1 MKCAHL
7 EGLFFSQVLI
17 IGPQSAMGSM
27 FYTSLYIWDSKTMFI
42 SWVKVRQVPCP
53 L

>member
-1 MKCAHL
+1 MKCAYL

-27 FYTSLYIWDSKTMFI
+27 FLYIF
-42 SWVKVRQVPCP
+42 VH
-53 L
+53 LG